1 MIIWIASYPKSGNT
15 WVRSFLA
22 SYYFSENGIFTVED
36 LYKIEDYPNKQFF
49 PGINIKKWEIYKHWE
64 ESQKRIKKNNKIK
77 FLKTHNSLINILG
90 EDFTQPKYTLGI
102 IYVIRDPRNVITSVK
117 NHNSFKTY
125 DEAFAFMKKDN
136 TTIWGFDNDY
146 SKTNVI
152 NSWRINYQSW
162 TRKDKYKKMIV
173 KYEDM
178 LSKPEETFYDL
189 VKFVNNICSFD
200 KEIDKDKIN
209 NAIKTTSFDN
219 LKKIEERGEFRET
232 VHNLKTKEKKKFFYK
247 GAENDWKK
255 ILDKKLAEDMT
266 EYYKDDLKLF
276 GYYEKN

>member
-49 PGINIKKWEIYKHWE
+49 PGVNIKKWEIYKHWE

-77 FLKTHNSLINILG
+77 FLKTHNSLINIRG

-102 IYVIRDPRNVITSVK
+102 IYIMRDPRNVITSVK
-117 NHNSFKTY
+117 NHNSFQTY
-125 DEAFAFMKKDN
+125 DEAFEFMKKDN

-209 NAIKTTSFDN
+209 NAINTTSFDN

-247 GAENDWKK
+247 GAKNDWKK
-255 ILDKKLAEDMT
+255 ILDKKLAEEMT

>member
-1 MIIWIASYPKSGNT
+1 
-15 WVRSFLA
+15 
-22 SYYFSENGIFTVED
+22 
-36 LYKIEDYPNKQFF
+36 
-49 PGINIKKWEIYKHWE
+49 
-64 ESQKRIKKNNKIK
+64 
-77 FLKTHNSLINILG
+77 
-90 EDFTQPKYTLGI
+90 
-102 IYVIRDPRNVITSVK
+102 
-117 NHNSFKTY
+117 
-125 DEAFAFMKKDN
+125 MKKDN

-146 SKTNVI
+146 SKTNII

-189 VKFVNNICSFD
+189 IKFVNNICSFD

-219 LKKIEERGEFRET
+219 LKKIEERGEFREA

-255 ILDKKLAEDMT
+255 ILDKKLAKDMT

-276 GYYEKN
+276 GYYE

>member
-1 MIIWIASYPKSGNT
+1 MT
-15 WVRSFLA
+15 
-22 SYYFSENGIFTVED
+22 IFD
-36 LYKIEDYPNKQFF
+36 IFIGQ
-49 PGINIKKWEIYKHWE
+49 
-64 ESQKRIKKNNKIK
+64 
-77 FLKTHNSLINILG
+77 
-90 EDFTQPKYTLGI
+90 DFTQPKYTLGI
-102 IYVIRDPRNVITSVK
+102 IYIIRDPRNVITSVK
-117 NHNSFKTY
+117 NHNSFQTY
-125 DEAFAFMKKDN
+125 DEAFEFMKKDN

-189 VKFVNNICSFD
+189 IKFVNNICSFD
-200 KEIDKDKIN
+200 KEIDKGKIN

-219 LKKIEERGEFRET
+219 LKKIEERGEFREA
-232 VHNLKTKEKKKFFYK
+232 VHNLKTKEKKNFFYK

-255 ILDKKLAEDMT
+255 ILDKKLAKDMT